1 MANNKRVITLGLDYS
16 QIDAGT
22 AEVNRKMGLL
32 EAQFKLI
39 KEQIKAYGSEA
50 DELTIKQDKLTQQII
65 LQTKKV
71 DSAKDAYEKAL
82 QSGTATNKQLDTL
95 HKAYITSQTALQKL
109 NNELAENKAKLDQLA
124 LSEADR
130 KMAIIEQEFQLA
142 SEKARLFADET
153 EQLTLKSNMLS
164 EKIAYQAEKVRITKE
179 AYEEAKRS
187 GEVSEKQL
195 DELYSEYLKNET
207 ALQKLNNELEENKQQ
222 LDEANKSAESFGDT
236 IRGFASSLGLEVSPA
251 VEKVASKLDGLNK
264 DVGAAVLGIGAIIG
278 TLVSFSIEAAHTADD
293 ILTLSTVTGIAT
305 DELQK
310 MQYASAFLDVEVE
323 TMTGAMTKLTRNMY
337 QAREG
342 TKQQE
347 EAFAKLHIRY
357 KDTNGQL
364 RDINEVFYEVIDA
377 LGKVKNETE
386 RDALAMTLM
395 GRSAKELNPLIEAG
409 SQRLRELG
417 VEAEK
422 MGVILSED
430 ELDKLGQFQDAMD
443 RLQNTTDALKNKLGL
458 ALIPILTALFD
469 TISKI
474 PVPVLQTLV
483 VLASVIASI
492 ALVVKAIKSVTDTA
506 SSIKEMLDT
515 VTGKSAK
522 TVAAI
527 LGIVAALIALA
538 AIIAVIMNKSS
549 ELDRTITNIGNTVGQ
564 VTQTVYQTPQNTARA
579 IGYAHGT
586 RFSESGEVWAGEA
599 GPELIRL
606 PRGSQVYTT
615 AESKAMMGGNTYINV
630 VVPVDDLTQINDVV
644 RWANNLKQKYR
655 QGAIDIG

>member
-1 MANNKRVITLGLDYS
+1 MANNKRVITFGLDYS
-16 QIDAGT
+16 QLDAGT
-22 AEVNRKMGLL
+22 AEINRKMSLL
-32 EAQFKLI
+32 EAQFKLA
-39 KEQIKAYGSEA
+39 KEQIKAYGSES
-50 DELTIKQDKLTQQII
+50 DELTVKQDKLTQQII

-71 DSAKDAYEKAL
+71 DAAKDAYEKAL
-82 QSGTATNKQLDTL
+82 ASGNATDKQLDTL

-222 LDEANKSAESFGDT
+222 LDEANKSAESFGDA

-409 SQRLRELG
+409 SQRLRGLG

-422 MGVILSED
+422 LGVILSED

>member
-1 MANNKRVITLGLDYS
+1 MANNKRVITFGLDYS
-16 QIDAGT
+16 QLDAGT
-22 AEVNRKMGLL
+22 AEINRKMSLL
-32 EAQFKLI
+32 EAQFKLA
-39 KEQIKAYGSEA
+39 KEQIKAYGSES
-50 DELTIKQDKLTQQII
+50 DELTVKQDKLTQQII

-71 DSAKDAYEKAL
+71 DAAKDAYEKAL
-82 QSGTATNKQLDTL
+82 ASGNATDKQLDTL

-109 NNELAENKAKLDQLA
+109 NNELAENKAKLEQLA

-222 LDEANKSAESFGDT
+222 LDEANKSTESFGDT

-264 DVGAAVLGIGAIIG
+264 DVGAAILGIGAIIG

-422 MGVILSED
+422 LGVILSED

-506 SSIKEMLDT
+506 SNIKEMFDM
-515 VTGKSAK
+515 VTGKSVK

-549 ELDRTITNIGNTVGQ
+549 ELDRTMTNIGNTVGQ
-564 VTQTVYQTPQNTARA
+564 VTQTVYKTPQNTARA

-586 RFSESGEVWAGEA
+586 RFSEGGEVWAGEA

-615 AESKAMMGGNTYINV
+615 AESKAMMGGHTYINV